1 MKATYQI
8 TVANPGGLAA
18 PSDGFIDPV
27 RLENHG
33 TLASV
38 TLEDAQAKK
47 RANIR
52 FRTILDILGMESNP
66 IFESAS
72 AVGASSK
79 VEATSLELV
88 VTFKGDV
95 TIIRDEESVVGALAV
110 KRLVAE
116 ALIISSER
124 VVDVYSPTAVAL
136 IEPLVVQSIAATLV
150 DAMAL
155 VTVVKV

>member
-1 MKATYQI
+1 MKTTYQI

-18 PSDGFIDPV
+18 PADGFIDPV

-38 TLEDAQAKK
+38 TLVHAQAKK

-66 IFESAS
+66 IIESAL
-72 AVGASSK
+72 AVGATSTT
-79 VEATSLELV
+79 EATSLELV
-88 VTFKGDV
+88 VTFKGDI
-95 TIIRDEESVVGALAV
+95 TITRDEEAIVGALAV

-116 ALIISSER
+116 AITIASER
-124 VVDVYSPTAVAL
+124 VVDVYSPTAIA
-136 IEPLVVQSIAATLV
+136 ITEPLVVQSIAATLV